1 MIQPL
6 KKNQKLLNFI
16 PVNTL
21 FMIIKVIISVFLLW
35 FCIGLFLFTEL
46 STFLF
51 LFLSF
56 PLILAIGIYNLFS
69 LSFFYSFVIGFLIQ
83 WFVFLNVNPYPLE
96 NNNKLEIMSYIP
108 ETYKPE
114 QEHLMSSLNIEQME
128 QIEYPIILKP
138 IICSGNGKDIFI
150 INNYEE
156 FVNLMIAGKHQIEP
170 SNYMIEQYLED
181 HDVEISVFYERKP
194 WEEKGKVIEIVEK
207 TQKDKIRPHVFSF
220 TVNHPELITEK
231 VQEMFEIISR
241 KIPDF
246 YVGRYDIRLKNIED
260 LEKGDFK
267 ILEVNGT
274 MGMRLTSDSHLLNS
288 NDLYIDS
295 NWYLSRLQIGAYN
308 MATLKGYSPLQLLQV
323 LWISLNNG
331 IGCNDWENI
340 FSLYS

>member
-6 KKNQKLLNFI
+6 KKIQKLLNFI
-16 PVNTL
+16 PFNMLNMV
-21 FMIIKVIISVFLLW
+21 IKIIISVFLLW
-35 FCIGLFLFTEL
+35 FYIRLFLFTEL

-56 PLILAIGIYNLFS
+56 PLILAIGIYKLFS

-83 WFVFLNVNPYPLE
+83 WFIFVNVNPYPLK
-96 NNNKLEIMSYIP
+96 NNNKLEIMSYIH

-114 QEHLMSSLNIEQME
+114 QEHLMSGLNIEQIQQMK
-128 QIEYPIILKP
+128 YPIILKP

-150 INNYEE
+150 VNNYEE
-156 FVNLMIAGKHQIEP
+156 FVNLMISNEHEIDP
-170 SNYMIEQYLED
+170 SNYMIEKYLED
-181 HDVEISVFYERKP
+181 HDIEIAVLYERNP
-194 WEEKGKVIEIVEK
+194 WEEKGKVFEIVEK
-207 TQKDKIRPHVFSF
+207 TQKDKIRPQVFEF
-220 TVNHPELITEK
+220 IKNYPELITEK
-231 VQEMFEIISR
+231 VQEMFETISQ
-241 KIPDF
+241 KIPNF

-274 MGMRLTSDSHLLNS
+274 MGMRLTSDSYLLNS

-295 NWYLSRLQIGAYN
+295 NWYLSRLQIGSYN
-308 MATLKGYSPLQLLQV
+308 MATLKGYSPLHLLQV

-331 IGCNDWENI
+331 IGCGDWENI